1 MDAWMHVRHK
11 SIWNKFYMLG
21 VHRSESCAKV
31 LPLKRVEI
39 RWQHWK
45 KACKRLAHLQC
56 SIDRNMYICL
66 LYNCLYMCVWCV
78 ILLQQNYIF
87 MWRQYIYKR
96 ASRVM
101 RQKQQNKIE
110 QQRKFKMWT
119 CKCVYVFMLEND
131 IWMEHKCA
139 HTHVNNSEM
148 KFYFFVSDFYDHFP
162 TINYEF
168 YSVVKH
174 KLVFTHYNCFVTLF
188 AFSLLLSL
196 SRSLSLKT
204 FSNDIY
210 IDRTASNAN
219 NFRTE

>member
-1 MDAWMHVRHK
+1 MDEWMHVRHK

-87 MWRQYIYKR
+87 MWRQYIYINVHR
-96 ASRVM
+96 ASCVRN
-101 RQKQQNKIE
+101 NKI
-110 QQRKFKMWT
+110 KLNSSVNS
-119 CKCVYVFMLEND
+119 KCEHVNVFMCL
-131 IWMEHKCA
+131 C
-139 HTHVNNSEM
+139 
-148 KFYFFVSDFYDHFP
+148 
-162 TINYEF
+162 
-168 YSVVKH
+168 
-174 KLVFTHYNCFVTLF
+174 
-188 AFSLLLSL
+188 
-196 SRSLSLKT
+196 LKMT
-204 FSNDIY
+204 FEWSTNVL
-210 IDRTASNAN
+210 TPM
-219 NFRTE
+219 